1 MITTSLQHFCNRII
15 AAGAISLE
23 DVRELNRAVLPDGLT
38 DREEADML
46 FGLDRAIPEA
56 DPAFGEWLVAATV
69 DFAVWG
75 ERPTGHIDAD
85 TAHWLSASL
94 ACGRGPT
101 ATGARIAVEV
111 VRAAETNDPVLISFA
126 LRANRARAGAE
137 EAVEEILAYAV
148 AA

>member
-1 MITTSLQHFCNRII
+1 MINAPLQHFCNRMI

-23 DVRELNRAVLPDGLT
+23 DVRELHRAVLPDGLT
-38 DREEADML
+38 CREEADML
-46 FGLDRAIPEA
+46 FGLDRAIPKTDA
-56 DPAFGEWLVAATV
+56 AFGEWLIASTV

-85 TAHWLSASL
+85 TAHWLAASIG
-94 ACGRGPT
+94 CGRGPT

-111 VRAAETNDPVLISFA
+111 VREAETNDPVLISFA
-126 LRANRARAGAE
+126 LQANRALAGTE
-137 EAVEEILAYAV
+137 EAIEEILSFAV

>member
-1 MITTSLQHFCNRII
+1 M
-15 AAGAISLE
+15 
-23 DVRELNRAVLPDGLT
+23 RELNRTVLPDGLT
-38 DREEADML
+38 CREEADML
-46 FGLDRAIPEA
+46 FGLDRAMPDA
-56 DPAFGEWLVAATV
+56 DEAFGEWLVASVV

-85 TAHWLSASL
+85 TAHWLAASL

-111 VRAAETNDPVLISFA
+111 VREAETNDPVLIAFA
-126 LRANRARAGAE
+126 LKANQARAGAE
-137 EAVEEILAYAV
+137 DEGIISYAV

>member
-1 MITTSLQHFCNRII
+1 MTNASLQHFCNRII

-38 DREEADML
+38 CRDEADML
-46 FGLDRAIPEA
+46 FGLDRAIPGA
-56 DPAFGEWLVAATV
+56 DETFGDWLVAAIV

-85 TAHWLSASL
+85 TAHWLAASL
-94 ACGRGPT
+94 GCGRGPT
-101 ATGARIAVEV
+101 AIGARIAVEV
-111 VRAAETNDPVLISFA
+111 VREAETNDPVLISFA
-126 LRANRARAGAE
+126 LKANRARAGAE
-137 EAVEEILAYAV
+137 DAVEEILSYAV

>member
-1 MITTSLQHFCNRII
+1 MITIALQHFCNRIV
-15 AAGAISLE
+15 AAGALGLE

-38 DREEADML
+38 CREEADML
-46 FGLDRAIPEA
+46 FGLDRAMPDA
-56 DPAFGEWLVAATV
+56 DEAFGEWLVASVV

-85 TAHWLSASL
+85 TAHWLAASL

-111 VRAAETNDPVLISFA
+111 VREAETNDPVLIAFA
-126 LRANRARAGAE
+126 LKANRARAGAE
-137 EAVEEILAYAV
+137 DEVEEILAFAV

>member
-1 MITTSLQHFCNRII
+1 MINASLQHFCNRII

-38 DREEADML
+38 CREEADML
-46 FGLDRAIPEA
+46 FGLDRAVPAA
-56 DPAFGEWLVAATV
+56 DAAFGDWLVAAIV

-85 TAHWLSASL
+85 AAHWLAASL
-94 ACGRGPT
+94 GCGRGPT

-111 VRAAETNDPVLISFA
+111 VREAETNDPALIAFA
-126 LRANRARAGAE
+126 LKANRARAGAE
-137 EAVEEILAYAV
+137 DAVEEILSFAV

>member
-1 MITTSLQHFCNRII
+1 MITTSLQHFCNRVV
-15 AAGAISLE
+15 AAGTLGLE
-23 DVRELNRAVLPDGLT
+23 DVRELNRDVLPDGLT
-38 DREEADML
+38 CREEADML
-46 FGLDRAIPEA
+46 FGLDRAMPEA
-56 DPAFGEWLVAATV
+56 DEAFGEWLVASVV

-85 TAHWLSASL
+85 TAHWLAASL

-111 VRAAETNDPVLISFA
+111 VREAETSHAALITFA
-126 LRANRARAGAE
+126 LKANRTRAGAE
-137 EAVEEILAYAV
+137 DEAIISYAV

>member
-1 MITTSLQHFCNRII
+1 MITTSLQHFCNRVV
-15 AAGAISLE
+15 AAGTLGLE
-23 DVRELNRAVLPDGLT
+23 DVRELNRDVLPDGLT
-38 DREEADML
+38 CREEADML
-46 FGLDRAIPEA
+46 FGLDRAMPEA
-56 DPAFGEWLVAATV
+56 DEAFGEWLVASVV

-85 TAHWLSASL
+85 TAHWLAASL

-111 VRAAETNDPVLISFA
+111 VREAETSHAALIAFA
-126 LRANRARAGAE
+126 LKANRARAGAE
-137 EAVEEILAYAV
+137 DEVEEILAYAV

>member
-1 MITTSLQHFCNRII
+1 
-15 AAGAISLE
+15 
-23 DVRELNRAVLPDGLT
+23 
-38 DREEADML
+38 ML
-46 FGLDRAIPEA
+46 FGLDRAVPWA
-56 DPAFGEWLVAATV
+56 DAAFADWLVAAVV

-85 TAHWLSASL
+85 TAHWLAASL
-94 ACGRGPT
+94 GCGRGPT

-111 VRAAETNDPVLISFA
+111 VREAETNDQALITFA

-137 EAVEEILAYAV
+137 DAVEEILSYAV